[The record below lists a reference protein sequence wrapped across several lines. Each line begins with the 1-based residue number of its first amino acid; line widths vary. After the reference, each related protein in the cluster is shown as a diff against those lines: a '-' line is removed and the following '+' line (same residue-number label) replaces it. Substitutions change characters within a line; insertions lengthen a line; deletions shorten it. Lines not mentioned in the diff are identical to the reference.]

1 MRNESSLQNSSNCD
15 KQESL
20 ASVLD
25 QNLHVQSLVQES
37 AEELS
42 SVNAGI
48 KEEIANQVCPP
59 GFEHALEKSEAVE
72 GKVQDASDKL
82 SVVNLAIE
90 AEIEE
95 REVLDRKLAAVTA
108 QGEVDRRAA
117 MHDSLTDLPNRA
129 LFYDRLEHGFQQAKR
144 HGWSLA
150 VMFVDLDDFKV
161 INDTYGHEAGD
172 GVLKVIA
179 GRLVECTRGEDTV
192 SRHGGDEFV
201 ILINEAPELAA
212 VSLIAEKLITA
223 IQMPCDIL
231 SSNITVSRI
240 IQASIGIAIYPQHGA
255 DADSLISDADRA
267 MYVAKR
273 SKSGYC
279 FAT

>member
-1 MRNESSLQNSSNCD
+1 M
-15 KQESL
+15 
-20 ASVLD
+20 
-25 QNLHVQSLVQES
+25 
-37 AEELS
+37 
-42 SVNAGI
+42 
-48 KEEIANQVCPP
+48 
-59 GFEHALEKSEAVE
+59 
-72 GKVQDASDKL
+72 
-82 SVVNLAIE
+82 
-90 AEIEE
+90 
-95 REVLDRKLAAVTA
+95 
-108 QGEVDRRAA
+108 
-117 MHDSLTDLPNRA
+117 
-129 LFYDRLEHGFQQAKR
+129 
-144 HGWSLA
+144 
-150 VMFVDLDDFKV
+150 
-161 INDTYGHEAGD
+161 
-172 GVLKVIA
+172 
-179 GRLVECTRGEDTV
+179 
-192 SRHGGDEFV
+192 